1 MFRFRYSFKSQ
12 FYSASLSREKN
23 TPFRP
28 KSAIKLDT
36 GASNT
41 VISVKSLLEFGIIN
55 ENDIPHIIH
64 SINSSDTYAT
74 YYKSAT
80 GHSLAGFPCHLK
92 NIFLSNE
99 LIEDFY
105 FHIILNDTD
114 NINLL
119 GADFIRFCQVR
130 KEVNNAFELY
140 NLDTNLYK
148 LSFLRAVKTS
158 KLLNLDDITTVKDL
172 AAYFRSYY
180 KED

>member
-1 MFRFRYSFKSQ
+1 MFRFIYSFKSQ
-12 FYSASLSREKN
+12 FYSASLSRKRN
-23 TPFRP
+23 ALF
-28 KSAIKLDT
+28 KSTNAIKLDT

-64 SINSSDTYAT
+64 SINSSGTYAT

-80 GHSLAGFPCHLK
+80 GHSLVGFPCHLK
-92 NIFLSNE
+92 SIFLDGE

-105 FHIILNDTD
+105 FHIILNDMD

-130 KEVNNAFELY
+130 KDVNNAFELY
-140 NLDTNLYK
+140 NLDANLYK

-158 KLLNLDDITTVKDL
+158 KPLNLDDITTVKDL
-172 AAYFRSYY
+172 AAYFRSYC